1 MSYQGR
7 KALPPAKDGDT
18 HDAFSAWRTILVCLG
33 RAGVIKKTRRRF
45 HKRTRREAKKEL
57 RDD

>member
-18 HDAFSAWRTILVCLG
+18 TDAFSKNWRRWLVGLD
-33 RAGVIKKTRRRF
+33 RPGVIKKIRIYPHTY
-45 HKRTRREAKKEL
+45 
-57 RDD
+57 